1 MNMDPI
7 TCALRRVDKEEVLL
21 DNVSEIIVIGDP
33 GCTRF
38 DDHSKR
44 VLGEIFAKRADA
56 FIVLGDMVYRGGADE
71 LNDFISFCNAASR
84 APVFTL
90 CGNHDLPGYPAL
102 FGKSTYALIAGAFV
116 FLFIDN
122 VTDWDHFSRKDL
134 EFIEQKLDKYPD
146 KKFIILFHIP
156 PPTDLSSNC
165 MKDRK
170 WGELRA
176 VLDAHKDR
184 IECLMC
190 GHIHGF
196 RDHVI
201 DGYRVFITGGGGAK
215 LQDLEKDTIK
225 SHHAIRLSFGKG
237 STVRFSTFTV
247 GMQQASELKR

>member
-1 MNMDPI
+1 MRTMSQGI
-7 TCALRRVDKEEVLL
+7 QVVDKDELSLEGVKEV
-21 DNVSEIIVIGDP
+21 IVIGDP

-38 DDHSKR
+38 NDESKR
-44 VLGEIFAKRADA
+44 VLGAILAKRADA
-56 FIVLGDMVYRGGADE
+56 FIVLGDMVYRGNADE
-71 LNDFISFCNAASR
+71 LNDFITFCNATAS

-90 CGNHDLPGYPAL
+90 CGNHDLPGYPAAL
-102 FGKSTYALIAGAFV
+102 GRSTYAVITGAHV

-122 VTDWDHFSRKDL
+122 VTDWDHFGRRDL
-134 EFIEQKLDKYPD
+134 EFIGQQLDKYSD

-156 PPTDLSSNC
+156 PPTDLAPHF

-170 WGELRA
+170 WGELKE

-196 RDHVI
+196 RDHVV

-215 LQDLEKDTIK
+215 LRDLEKDIVK
-225 SHHAIRLSFGKG
+225 AHHAVKVTIDETDPVCFEVIR
-237 STVRFSTFTV
+237 V
-247 GMQQASELKR
+247 